1 MPNGQG
7 MLQQAAQSAG
17 QVPPP
22 AALQQPAPG
31 APAQGAPA
39 PLAPGVAPGADP
51 AAPPPGIAEKES
63 PGSPVPGPQVATPGG
78 VAPEGDFDFGE
89 EEATPRQDKEYE
101 RALAALEHILY
112 ENDEISNSIME
123 QIDPNDKITTTTK
136 ASILTVNQLD
146 DQIDLDEI
154 VIPQI
159 TQDVVDRIS
168 ELAENRYGMEYE
180 ERELQATLG
189 ATWEGVMEL
198 FGVDESDYQQL
209 AGSFD
214 EGQLS
219 SLEKQH
225 EGFLNG

>member
-1 MPNGQG
+1 M
-7 MLQQAAQSAG
+7 
-17 QVPPP
+17 
-22 AALQQPAPG
+22 
-31 APAQGAPA
+31 
-39 PLAPGVAPGADP
+39 PGVPVETPTGA
-51 AAPPPGIAEKES
+51 G
-63 PGSPVPGPQVATPGG
+63 
-78 VAPEGDFDFGE
+78 PEGDFAFGE
-89 EEATPRQDKEYE
+89 EEATPREDKEYE

-123 QIDPNDKITTTTK
+123 QIDPNDKIGTTTK
-136 ASILTVNQLD
+136 ASILALNQLD

-189 ATWEGVMEL
+189 ATWEGVMEM
-198 FGVDESDYQQL
+198 FGVDEDDYHQL

-219 SLEKQH
+219 TLEKQQ

>member
-1 MPNGQG
+1 MPNGQPG
-7 MLQQAAQSAG
+7 MLQQAAQQAA

-31 APAQGAPA
+31 A
-39 PLAPGVAPGADP
+39 
-51 AAPPPGIAEKES
+51 AAPQAPVPGGGAEPSVPAGGFVEKEP
-63 PGSPVPGPQVATPGG
+63 PGSPVPGQQVATPTGAAG
-78 VAPEGDFDFGE
+78 EEDFDYGME
-89 EEATPRQDKEYE
+89 DATPRENKEYE
-101 RALAALEHILY
+101 RALAALEKILY
-112 ENDEISNSIME
+112 ESDEIGNSIMA
-123 QIDPNDKITTTTK
+123 QIDPNDKIGTTTK

-168 ELAENRYGMEYE
+168 ELAENRFGMEYD

-189 ATWEGVMEL
+189 ATWEGVMEM
-198 FGVDESDYQQL
+198 FGVDEADFQQL

-214 EGQLS
+214 EGQLGT
-219 SLEKQH
+219 LEKQH
-225 EGFLNG
+225 EGFLSG